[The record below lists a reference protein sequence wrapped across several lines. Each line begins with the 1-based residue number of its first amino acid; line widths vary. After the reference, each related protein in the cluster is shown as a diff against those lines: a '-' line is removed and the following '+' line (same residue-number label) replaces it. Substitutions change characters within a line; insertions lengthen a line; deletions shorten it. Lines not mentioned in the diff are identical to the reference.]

1 MFRSIL
7 VPLDGTR
14 FAEAALSPAAGLAR
28 RARGRLH
35 LLLAHRP
42 TLALVGPGEIAAPD
56 PGLDRALLEQ
66 EENYLAGAAA
76 SAGQAGVGTVTLGQ
90 AVGPAGE
97 AICDEADR
105 IEADLI
111 VMATHGR
118 SALGRFWMGSV
129 SSQVVRDAG
138 VPVLLVHPNRE
149 ESALQRDTGA
159 GILVALDLSGFAEMI
174 LEPVVDLANL
184 LQAHVTLLHV
194 VEPNYHAVDPLSP
207 YPLNQDRT
215 VTDIRRADAQRR
227 LDEIADRLRARGLCV
242 SARVT
247 IAANAAV
254 ELLETLEVRRYD
266 LLAMTTH
273 GAGGLRH
280 LLSGSVADKV
290 IRSAG
295 KPVLVLRPWRPSAVQ
310 TPPRA

>member
-14 FAEAALSPAAGLAR
+14 FAEAALPVAARLAR
-28 RARGRLH
+28 RTRGRLH
-35 LLLAHRP
+35 LLLAHQP
-42 TLALVGPGEIAAPD
+42 TAVLVGPAEIAAPN
-56 PGLDRALLEQ
+56 PGLDRVMLER
-66 EENYLAGAAA
+66 EETYLAGAAA
-76 SAGQAGVGTVTLGQ
+76 SAGQAGVAPITLGR
-90 AVGPAGE
+90 AVGPAGD
-97 AICDEADR
+97 AICQEADR
-105 IEADLI
+105 VEVDLI

-118 SALGRFWMGSV
+118 GALGRFWLGSV
-129 SSQVVRDAG
+129 SNQVVRDAG

-149 ESALQRDTGA
+149 ESALQRDTGV
-159 GILVALDLSGFAEMI
+159 GILVALDLSGFAEAI

-194 VEPNYHAVDPLSP
+194 VEPNYHAVDPLMAF
-207 YPLNQDRT
+207 PLNQDQT
-215 VTDIRRADAQRR
+215 VTEIRQSDAQRR
-227 LDEIADRLRARGLCV
+227 LDDIADRLRGRGLCV

-247 IAANAAV
+247 IAPDAAV
-254 ELLETLEVRRYD
+254 ELLETLKVRKYD

-295 KPVLVLRPWRPSAVQ
+295 KPILVLRPWRPGAVQ
-310 TPPRA
+310 TPQRA

>member
-1 MFRSIL
+1 
-7 VPLDGTR
+7 TR
-14 FAEAALSPAAGLAR
+14 FAEAALPAAARLAR
-28 RARGRLH
+28 KAPGRLH
-35 LLLAHRP
+35 LLLAHQP
-42 TLALVGPGEIAAPD
+42 TAALVGPGEIAAPD
-56 PGLDRALLEQ
+56 PGLDRVLLDQ

-76 SAGQAGVGTVTLGQ
+76 SAGEAGVGIVTLGQ
-90 AVGPAGE
+90 AIGPAGGV
-97 AICDEADR
+97 ICEEADR

-118 SALGRFWMGSV
+118 SALGRFWLGSV
-129 SSQVVRDAG
+129 SSQVVRDAA

-149 ESALQRDTGA
+149 ETALQRDAGA
-159 GILVALDLSGFAEMI
+159 GILVALDLSRFAEAI
-174 LEPVVDLANL
+174 LEPVVDLAKL

-194 VEPNYHAVDPLSP
+194 VEPNYHAVDPLTP
-207 YPLNQDRT
+207 YALDQDQT

-242 SARVT
+242 AARVT
-247 IAANAAV
+247 VAPNAAV
-254 ELLETLEVRRYD
+254 ELLETLEVRKYD

-295 KPVLVLRPWRPSAVQ
+295 KPVLVLRP
-310 TPPRA
+310 

>member
-14 FAEAALSPAAGLAR
+14 FAEAALPAAARLAR

-35 LLLAHRP
+35 LLLAHQP
-42 TLALVGPGEIAAPD
+42 TAALVGPGEIAAPD

-66 EENYLAGAAA
+66 EEDYLAGVAA
-76 SAGQAGVGTVTLGQ
+76 SAGQAGVGTITLGQ
-90 AVGPAGE
+90 AVGPAGD
-97 AICDEADR
+97 AICGEAGR

-129 SSQVVRDAG
+129 SSHVVRDAG

-159 GILVALDLSGFAEMI
+159 GILVALDLSGFAEAI

-194 VEPNYHAVDPLSP
+194 VEPNYHAMDPLSP
-207 YPLNQDRT
+207 YPLDQDQT

-227 LDEIADRLRARGLCV
+227 LDDVADRLRARGLCV

-247 IAANAAV
+247 IAPNTAV
-254 ELLETLEVRRYD
+254 ELLETLAVRKYD

-295 KPVLVLRPWRPSAVQ
+295 KPVLVLRPWRPSDVP
-310 TPPRA
+310 TPQRA

>member
-14 FAEAALSPAAGLAR
+14 FAEAALPAAARLAR
-28 RARGRLH
+28 KARCRLH

-42 TLALVGPGEIAAPD
+42 TLALVGPGEIAAPA
-56 PGLDRALLEQ
+56 PGLDRALLDQ
-66 EENYLAGAAA
+66 EENYLAGVAA
-76 SAGQAGVGTVTLGQ
+76 SAGQAGVGTVTRGQ
-90 AVGPAGE
+90 AVGSAGD
-97 AICDEADR
+97 AICEEADR

-118 SALGRFWMGSV
+118 SALGRFWLGSV
-129 SSQVVRDAG
+129 SSHVVRDAG

-159 GILVALDLSGFAEMI
+159 GILVGLDLSRFAEAV

-194 VEPNYHAVDPLSP
+194 VEPNYHAVDPLTP
-207 YPLNQDRT
+207 YPLDQDRT
-215 VTDIRRADAQRR
+215 VTEVRRADAQRR
-227 LDEIADRLRARGLCV
+227 LDDIADRLRARGLCA

-247 IAANAAV
+247 VAPNTAV
-254 ELLETLEVRRYD
+254 ELLETLEVRKYD
-266 LLAMTTH
+266 LLAITTH
-273 GAGGLRH
+273 GVGGRRH

-290 IRSAG
+290 IRFAG
-295 KPVLVLRPWRPSAVQ
+295 KPVLVLRPWLPSEAPQ
-310 TPPRA
+310 RQRA

>member
-14 FAEAALSPAAGLAR
+14 FAEAALPPAAWLAR

-35 LLLAHRP
+35 LLLAHQP
-42 TLALVGPGEIAAPD
+42 TAALVGPGEIAAPD
-56 PGLDRALLEQ
+56 PGLDRALLDQ
-66 EENYLAGAAA
+66 EECYLAGAAA
-76 SAGQAGVGTVTLGQ
+76 SAGEAGVGTVTLGQ
-90 AVGPAGE
+90 AVGPAGDV
-97 AICDEADR
+97 ICEEADR

-118 SALGRFWMGSV
+118 SPLGRFWLGSV
-129 SSQVVRDAG
+129 SSHVVRDVG

-149 ESALQRDTGA
+149 ECALPRDAGG
-159 GILVALDLSGFAEMI
+159 GILVALDLSRFAEAI
-174 LEPVVDLANL
+174 LEPVMDLANL
-184 LQAHVTLLHV
+184 LQAHITLLHV

-207 YPLNQDRT
+207 YPLDQDQT

-227 LDEIADRLRARGLCV
+227 LDDVADRLRARGLCV

-247 IAANAAV
+247 IAPNAAV
-254 ELLETLEVRRYD
+254 ELLETLEVRKYD

-280 LLSGSVADKV
+280 LLSGSVANKV

-295 KPVLVLRPWRPSAVQ
+295 KPVLVLRPWRPVAVQ
-310 TPPRA
+310 TPQRA

>member
-14 FAEAALSPAAGLAR
+14 FAAAALPAAARLAR
-28 RARGRLH
+28 RSRSRLH
-35 LLLAHRP
+35 LLLAHQP
-42 TLALVGPGEIAAPD
+42 TAILVGSGEIAAPD
-56 PGLDRALLEQ
+56 PGLDRTLLDQ

-76 SAGQAGVGTVTLGQ
+76 NAGAAGAGTVTLGQ

-97 AICDEADR
+97 VICEEADR

-118 SALGRFWMGSV
+118 SALGRFWRGSV

-149 ESALQRDTGA
+149 EAALQRDSGA
-159 GILVALDLSGFAEMI
+159 GILVALDLSRFAEAI
-174 LEPVVDLANL
+174 LEPMVDLARL
-184 LQAHVTLLHV
+184 LDAHVTLLHV
-194 VEPNYHAVDPLSP
+194 VEPNYHAVDPLTP
-207 YPLNQDRT
+207 YSLDQDQT
-215 VTDIRRADAQRR
+215 VTEIRRVDAQRR
-227 LDEIADRLRARGLCV
+227 LDEIADRLRGRGLCV
-242 SARVT
+242 SARVVV
-247 IAANAAV
+247 APNAAT
-254 ELLETLEVRRYD
+254 ELLETLAVRKYD

-273 GAGGLRH
+273 GAGGIRH
-280 LLSGSVADKV
+280 LLNGSVADKV

-295 KPVLVLRPWRPSAVQ
+295 KPVLVLRP
-310 TPPRA
+310 

>member
-14 FAEAALSPAAGLAR
+14 FAEAALPAAARLAR

-35 LLLAHRP
+35 LLLAHQP

-56 PGLDRALLEQ
+56 PGLDRALLDQ
-66 EENYLAGAAA
+66 EESYLAGVAA

-90 AVGPAGE
+90 AVGPAGD
-97 AICDEADR
+97 AICEEADR

-118 SALGRFWMGSV
+118 SALGRFWLGSV
-129 SSQVVRDAG
+129 SSHVVRDAG

-159 GILVALDLSGFAEMI
+159 GILVALDLSLFAEAI
-174 LEPVVDLANL
+174 LEPVMDLANL

-194 VEPNYHAVDPLSP
+194 VEPNYHAVDPLTP
-207 YPLNQDRT
+207 YPLDQDRT
-215 VTDIRRADAQRR
+215 VSDIRRADAQRR
-227 LDEIADRLRARGLCV
+227 LDDVADRLRARGLCV

-247 IAANAAV
+247 IAPNAAV
-254 ELLETLEVRRYD
+254 EVLETLEVRKYD

-310 TPPRA
+310 MPQRA

>member
-14 FAEAALSPAAGLAR
+14 FAEAALPAAARLAR

-35 LLLAHRP
+35 LLLAHQP
-42 TLALVGPGEIAAPD
+42 TAALVGAQEIAAPNPD
-56 PGLDRALLEQ
+56 LEQALLDQ

-76 SAGQAGVGTVTLGQ
+76 SAGEACVGTATVVQ

-97 AICDEADR
+97 VICEEADR

-118 SALGRFWMGSV
+118 SALGRFWRGSV
-129 SSQVVRDAG
+129 SSHVVREAG
-138 VPVLLVHPNRE
+138 VPVLLVHPNRV

-159 GILVALDLSGFAEMI
+159 GILVALDLSGFAEAI
-174 LEPVVDLANL
+174 LEPVVDLATL

-194 VEPNYHAVDPLSP
+194 VEPNYHAVDPQST
-207 YPLNQDRT
+207 YPLDQDQA
-215 VTDIRRADAQRR
+215 VTEIRRADAQRR

-247 IAANAAV
+247 VAPNAAA
-254 ELLETLEVRRYD
+254 ELLETLEVRKYD
-266 LLAMTTH
+266 LLALTTH

-295 KPVLVLRPWRPSAVQ
+295 KPVLVLRP
-310 TPPRA
+310 

>member
-14 FAEAALSPAAGLAR
+14 FAEAALLPAARLAR

-35 LLLAHRP
+35 LLLAHQP
-42 TLALVGPGEIAAPD
+42 SLAMVGPGEIAAPD
-56 PGLDRALLEQ
+56 PGLDRALREQ

-76 SAGQAGVGTVTLGQ
+76 SAGQAGVGTVTLSQ

-97 AICDEADR
+97 AICEEADR

-111 VMATHGR
+111 VMASHGR
-118 SALGRFWMGSV
+118 SALGRLWMGSV
-129 SSQVVRDAG
+129 SSHVVRDAG

-159 GILVALDLSGFAEMI
+159 GILVALDLSGFAEAI
-174 LEPVVDLANL
+174 LEPVVALANL

-207 YPLNQDRT
+207 YPLDQDQT

-227 LDEIADRLRARGLCV
+227 LDDTADRLRARGLCV

-247 IAANAAV
+247 VAPNAAV
-254 ELLETLEVRRYD
+254 ELLETLEVRKYD

-295 KPVLVLRPWRPSAVQ
+295 KPILVLRPPAS
-310 TPPRA
+310 

>member
-14 FAEAALSPAAGLAR
+14 FAEAALSPAARLAR

-35 LLLAHRP
+35 LLLAHQP
-42 TLALVGPGEIAAPD
+42 TLALAGSGEIAAPD

-90 AVGPAGE
+90 AVGPAGD
-97 AICDEADR
+97 AICEEADR

-129 SSQVVRDAG
+129 SSHVVRDAG

-149 ESALQRDTGA
+149 ASALQRDAGA
-159 GILVALDLSGFAEMI
+159 GILVALDLSGFAEAI

-194 VEPNYHAVDPLSP
+194 VEPNYHAMDPLSP
-207 YPLNQDRT
+207 YPLDQDRT
-215 VTDIRRADAQRR
+215 VTDIRRDDAQRR
-227 LDEIADRLRARGLCV
+227 LDEIAHRLRARGLCV

-247 IAANAAV
+247 IGPNAAV
-254 ELLETLEVRRYD
+254 ELLETLEVRKYD

-295 KPVLVLRPWRPSAVQ
+295 KPVLVLRPWRPSAAQ
-310 TPPRA
+310 PLQRA

>member
-14 FAEAALSPAAGLAR
+14 FAEAALLPAARLAR
-28 RARGRLH
+28 GRQGRLH
-35 LLLAHRP
+35 LLLAHQP
-42 TLALVGPGEIAAPD
+42 TAVLVGPGEMAAAD

-76 SAGQAGVGTVTLGQ
+76 SAGRAGVGTVTLSQ
-90 AVGPAGE
+90 AVGPAGD
-97 AICDEADR
+97 AICEEADR

-118 SALGRFWMGSV
+118 SALGRLWMGSV
-129 SSQVVRDAG
+129 SSHVVRDAG

-159 GILVALDLSGFAEMI
+159 GMLVALDLSGFAEAI
-174 LEPVVDLANL
+174 LEPVVDMANL

-207 YPLNQDRT
+207 YPLDQDQT

-227 LDEIADRLRARGLCV
+227 LDDIADRLRARGLCV

-247 IAANAAV
+247 IAPNAAV
-254 ELLETLEVRRYD
+254 ELLETLEVRKYD

-295 KPVLVLRPWRPSAVQ
+295 KPILVLKPQAS
-310 TPPRA
+310 